1 MTSDDY
7 ELLTSSRFYL
17 ELRVD
22 GSDDR
27 IDGYFTECAGFERTQ
42 EVIEFC
48 QVTPQKWGK
57 DSNAVGRVIRNKMPG
72 NSKSSNLILRR
83 GMTTSKMFWEW
94 FNAVEQGNWAK
105 QRRNG
110 DLTLYDQ
117 GGDEKARFRFSG
129 AWPIKYKIGDVGAS
143 KAEFEI
149 EEVELAVDEFKRIK

>member
-1 MTSDDY
+1 MTDGQY
-7 ELLTSSRFYL
+7 EVLTSSRFYL

-27 IDGYFTECAGFERTQ
+27 VDGFFMECQGFERTQ
-42 EVIEFC
+42 EAIEFC
-48 QVTPQKWGK
+48 QVSPQKWGK
-57 DSNAVGRVIRNKMPG
+57 NSNAVGRVVRSKLPG

-94 FNAVEQGNWAK
+94 FTAVEQGNWAK

-117 GGDEKARFRFSG
+117 SGDEKARFRFLG
-129 AWPIKYKIGDVGAS
+129 AWPIKYKIADVGAS

-149 EEVELAVDEFKRIK
+149 EEVELVVDEFRRIK